1 MEAGVLET
9 VAKVAGIGG
18 IALGVVLLLFREVV
32 RKNIFPKLSPQD
44 AYRLLT
50 TMTVLVFAVA
60 LAGVGAWVWVA
71 THPNPRAAVEAGQD
85 VSADGNINV
94 QAGGAGGGIN
104 AGQDVKAGGD
114 LNIGQ

>member
-1 MEAGVLET
+1 
-9 VAKVAGIGG
+9 
-18 IALGVVLLLFREVV
+18 
-32 RKNIFPKLSPQD
+32 
-44 AYRLLT
+44 
-50 TMTVLVFAVA
+50 
-60 LAGVGAWVWVA
+60 VWVA

-85 VSADGNINV
+85 VSADGHINV